1 MKKILFSILAMALVL
16 SSCGTKSYDEKLSKG
31 FEMSEVLTGLSAVVC
46 SETASTW
53 HTAIY
58 DDRDSHGKYC
68 SDFNDALR
76 TLHNDFEELGILD
89 KITDKKSELDVI
101 AKELVKCPKSRKDAY
116 DDFIELVTDVNAFAD
131 LAVDPEGSLT
141 SYNSATKDLAAR
153 IKKQIDAFEL
163 KYGDFLVEISIEED
177 TEDDW

>member
-1 MKKILFSILAMALVL
+1 MAFVL
-16 SSCGTKSYDEKLSKG
+16 SSCSTKSYDEKLSKG
-31 FEMSEVLTGLSAVVC
+31 FEMAETLHVVSAFVC
-46 SETASTW
+46 SKTANTW

-58 DDRDSHGKYC
+58 DDRDSHGRYC
-68 SDFNDALR
+68 SDFNDALS
-76 TLHNDFEELGILD
+76 TLHDDLESAGILD
-89 KITDKKSELDVI
+89 KIIDKKSELNVI

-116 DDFIELVTDVNAFAD
+116 DDFIELVTDVNAFAA

-163 KYGDFLVEISIEED
+163 KYGDILVEIVLEEN
-177 TEDDW
+177 TENDW

>member
-1 MKKILFSILAMALVL
+1 MKKILFTILVMALL
-16 SSCGTKSYDEKLSKG
+16 FSSCGTKSYDAKLSKG
-31 FEMSEVLTGLSAVVC
+31 FEMTDVLSSLSTLVC
-46 SETASTW
+46 SETAGIW

-58 DDRDSHGKYC
+58 DNRDSHGNYC
-68 SDFNDALR
+68 SDFNDALSIW
-76 TLHNDFEELGILD
+76 HNDLEKIGILD
-89 KITDKKSELDVI
+89 TIINKKSDLNII
-101 AKELVKCPKSRKDAY
+101 AKELVKCPKNRKDAY

-163 KYGDFLVEISIEED
+163 KYGDFLVEITTEED
-177 TEDDW
+177 TEEDW